1 PNGGGRGTISLD
13 IQYLPDMGETCPVC
27 QGKRY
32 KPETLAVQWH
42 GLSIADVLDLSIRDA
57 LPLFQDDPA
66 IAAILQHLAD
76 MGLGYLVLGES
87 TPAISGG
94 EAQRLKLVTEMG
106 RNQKSSL
113 FVFDEPSV
121 GLHPE
126 DVRTLLKVF
135 ESLRKQGATIIYI
148 EHDLDMLANADYLV
162 DLGPRGG
169 DAGGK
174 IIAAGTPQ
182 QVAKTP
188 ASITGRYLAKHLH

>member
-1 PNGGGRGTISLD
+1 
-13 IQYLPDMGETCPVC
+13 
-27 QGKRY
+27 
-32 KPETLAVQWH
+32 
-42 GLSIADVLDLSIRDA
+42 
-57 LPLFQDDPA
+57 
-66 IAAILQHLAD
+66 

-188 ASITGRYLAKHLH
+188 ASTTGRYLAKHLH